1 MTRDD
6 TKQLSFTKTETVCLV
21 AVASLMIT
29 LFLPAAKQGEVLT
42 GLDLFAIGALMSF
55 LSTGELAFK
64 SGVAVVLNA
73 SCLAAVV
80 AVFNGMRSRLV
91 RVAIA
96 SIAAVCFVILL
107 VPYSSLERVFAGYY
121 LWLVSALAICLTPLL
136 PCNVRPMA

>member
-6 TKQLSFTKTETVCLV
+6 TKQLSFTKSETVCLV
-21 AVASLMIT
+21 GVALLMIT
-29 LFLPAAKQGEVLT
+29 LFLPVAKHGEVLT

-64 SGVAVVLNA
+64 SGIAVVLDA
-73 SCLAAVV
+73 SCLAAVLC
-80 AVFNGMRSRLV
+80 VFNGLGGRLV

-107 VPYSSLERVFAGYY
+107 MPHSSLERVFAGYY
-121 LWLVSALAICLTPLL
+121 IWLASALAICLTPLL
-136 PCNVRPMA
+136 PCNVRPMG